1 MAETAT
7 ERDFQWRG
15 RDAGGNRRQGRIR
28 ANGTD
33 AARAELQRQGLRVER
48 VRPARRGGRIKS
60 ADIALFARQLSVMV
74 NAGVPLVQG
83 LAIIAEGF
91 DSPAMRQLIGDLRRD
106 IEGGT
111 PLSSAL
117 RRHPAHF
124 DSLFCN
130 LVAVG
135 EQTGR
140 LDELL
145 ERIADTRERLEA
157 IKSKVRKA
165 LAYPTVVLA
174 VALAITAL
182 MLIVVV
188 PAFQGLFAGFDAEL
202 PAITRWVIGLS
213 EFAQAWGLPIFA
225 LLVLMAIGAWWWY
238 RRSPALQHRAAS
250 WLLRIPLLGGIVR
263 KAAIGRFARTQAT
276 LFNAGVPL
284 VEGMDSVAGAMGNP
298 VYADAITR
306 IRDQVA
312 TGQSLQRALEA
323 SGLFPD
329 MVVQMVAIGEETG
342 SLDAMLSKVADFY
355 EAEVND
361 AVDTLSSL
369 MEPIVMVVLGG
380 LIGGLVVAMY
390 LPVFQMGQAIG

>member
-1 MAETAT
+1 MARTAT

-15 RDAGGNRRQGRIR
+15 RDTDGQRREGRIR
-28 ANGTD
+28 ARGAG
-33 AARAELQRQGLRVER
+33 AARSELQRQGLQVER
-48 VRPARRGGRIKS
+48 IRRARRGGRIKS
-60 ADIALFARQLSVMV
+60 ADIALFARQLAVMV

-83 LAIIAEGF
+83 LGIIAEGF
-91 DSPAMRQLIGDLRRD
+91 DSPAMRHLIEDLKAD
-106 IEGGT
+106 IEGGS
-111 PLSSAL
+111 PLSTAL
-117 RRHPAHF
+117 ERHPAHF
-124 DSLFCN
+124 DPLFCN

-145 ERIADTRERLEA
+145 NRIADTRERLEA

-165 LAYPTVVLA
+165 LAYPTVVLV

-182 MLIVVV
+182 MLVVVV

-213 EFAQAWGLPIFA
+213 EFAQARGPLILLLLILGGAGAAWG
-225 LLVLMAIGAWWWY
+225 Y
-238 RRSPALQHRAAS
+238 RRSPTLQRRAAG
-250 WLLRIPLLGGIVR
+250 WLLRLPLLGNIVR

-276 LFNAGVPL
+276 LFSAGVPL

-306 IRDQVA
+306 IRDRVA
-312 TGQSLQRALEA
+312 TGQSLQQALAA
-323 SGLFPD
+323 SGLFPN

-342 SLDAMLSKVADFY
+342 SLDTMLAKVADFY

>member
-28 ANGTD
+28 ARGSE
-33 AARAELQRQGLRVER
+33 AARAELQRQGLRVDR
-48 VRPARRGGRIKS
+48 VRPARGGGRIKS

-83 LAIIAEGF
+83 LGIIAEGF
-91 DSPAMRQLIGDLRRD
+91 DSPAMRQLIGELRRD
-106 IEGGT
+106 IEGGS
-111 PLSSAL
+111 PLSAAL
-117 RRHPAHF
+117 RHHPAHF

-145 ERIADTRERLEA
+145 NRIADTRERLEA

-165 LAYPTVVLA
+165 LAYPTVVLV

-213 EFAQAWGLPIFA
+213 AFAQRWGLPLF
-225 LLVLMAIGAWWWY
+225 LLLFLTVAGGWWWY
-238 RRSPALQHRAAS
+238 RRSPSLRHRAAS
-250 WLLRIPLLGGIVR
+250 WLLRLPLLGAIVR

-298 VYADAITR
+298 VFADAITR
-306 IRDQVA
+306 VRDQVA
-312 TGQSLQRALEA
+312 TGQSLQQGLDA

-329 MVVQMVAIGEETG
+329 MVIQMVAIGEETG

-361 AVDTLSSL
+361 AVDSLSSL